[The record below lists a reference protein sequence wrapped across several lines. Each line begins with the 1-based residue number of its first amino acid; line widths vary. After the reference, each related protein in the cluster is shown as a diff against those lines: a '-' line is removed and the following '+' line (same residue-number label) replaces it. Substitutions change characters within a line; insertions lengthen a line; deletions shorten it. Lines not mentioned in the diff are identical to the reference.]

1 MKRLKNYLKSEN
13 GQFAP
18 GGWLFIVVC
27 CIVAVLVYVVL
38 VQGH

>member
-1 MKRLKNYLKSEN
+1 MRRLYGRLKSEA

-38 VQGH
+38 VQGK